1 MVRKSVREMTGDK
14 RQGRKL
20 VEGKRKNGKG
30 KVRKEE
36 RCENKRKRQKGK
48 SRKKEDRKKRK
59 KANWQGKVQTVK
71 VNIRKE
77 DRQKRRRG

>member
-48 SRKKEDRKKRK
+48 VERKRTGKKEKK
-59 KANWQGKVQTVK
+59 QTGREK
-71 VNIRKE
+71 Y
-77 DRQKRRRG
+77 RR